1 MMTRNN
7 EGAVN
12 VFFDV
17 DYTILSFDRTLRPH
31 TREVFEDLIARGHR
45 VYVWSGAG
53 DRTSELEELGLL
65 SLLSG
70 VFIKPIAV
78 FDKGLIDLGV
88 PVRPDFVI
96 DDHPDIVKHFGG
108 LVVSPFD
115 NRLSSDSELLMVLPR
130 IACLDE
136 PEGEG

>member
-1 MMTRNN
+1 
-7 EGAVN
+7 VN

-17 DYTILSFDRTLRPH
+17 DYTILSNRSLRPH
-31 TREVFEDLIARGHR
+31 TREVFEDLVARGHR
-45 VYVWSGAG
+45 VYVWSGTG
-53 DRTSELEELGLL
+53 DRTSELAELGLL
-65 SLLSG
+65 PLLSG
-70 VFIKPIAV
+70 VYIKPIAV

-108 LVVSPFD
+108 LVVSPYD
-115 NRLSSDSELLMVLPR
+115 NRVSSDSELLMVLRR
-130 IACLDE
+130 IASLDE